1 MIDFSILLEAYFD
14 CRRHKRKTV
23 GATEFEMN
31 YMSNLVQLL
40 DESEDGIELIGHALR
55 LVIGDL
61 DPGETRNAAHGSRI
75 HGHVDSLEQTGMSRV

>member
-40 DESEDGIELIGHALR
+40 DEINSRQYKIGKSICFVVRYPATAKCSLVSFVTALSTT
-55 LVIGDL
+55 IS
-61 DPGETRNAAHGSRI
+61 H
-75 HGHVDSLEQTGMSRV
+75 

>member
-40 DESEDGIELIGHALR
+40 DEINSRQYKIGKSICFVVRCLATAKCSLVSFVIALSTT
-55 LVIGDL
+55 IS
-61 DPGETRNAAHGSRI
+61 H
-75 HGHVDSLEQTGMSRV
+75 

>member
-40 DESEDGIELIGHALR
+40 DEIKKSIHVNIRSANLSALLLDTLATAKCS
-55 LVIGDL
+55 LVSFVIAL
-61 DPGETRNAAHGSRI
+61 SITISH
-75 HGHVDSLEQTGMSRV
+75 

>member
-1 MIDFSILLEAYFD
+1 MIDFDILLEAYFD

-40 DESEDGIELIGHALR
+40 DEINSRQYKIGKSICFVVMSSTLAIGKCLLVSSVTALSTIILR
-55 LVIGDL
+55 
-61 DPGETRNAAHGSRI
+61 
-75 HGHVDSLEQTGMSRV
+75 

>member
-40 DESEDGIELIGHALR
+40 DEINSRQYKIGKSICLLLDTLATAKCSLVSFVTALSTT
-55 LVIGDL
+55 IS
-61 DPGETRNAAHGSRI
+61 H
-75 HGHVDSLEQTGMSRV
+75 

>member
-1 MIDFSILLEAYFD
+1 MIDFGILLEAYFD

-40 DESEDGIELIGHALR
+40 DEINSRQYKMGSLSAL
-55 LVIGDL
+55 LSSTLATEKCLPVSFVTALYIIIL
-61 DPGETRNAAHGSRI
+61 
-75 HGHVDSLEQTGMSRV
+75 Q